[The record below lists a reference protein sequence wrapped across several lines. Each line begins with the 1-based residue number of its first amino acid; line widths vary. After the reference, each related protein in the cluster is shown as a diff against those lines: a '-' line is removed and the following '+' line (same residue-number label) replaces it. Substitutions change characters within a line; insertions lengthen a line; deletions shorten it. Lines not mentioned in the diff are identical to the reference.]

1 MDLDIK
7 GRHKRNRKELQKMEK
22 LISIN
27 LMHLFV
33 ENKMKTLRKTLLFT
47 QPKILLEMN
56 YPNKLTLTNR
66 KIKILRIKNKNLLK
80 IKIIIKIK
88 KVF

>member
-7 GRHKRNRKELQKMEK
+7 DRHKRNRKELQKMEK

-33 ENKMKTLRKTLLFT
+33 ENKMRMPKKTLLFT
-47 QPKILLEMN
+47 QLKILLEMN

-80 IKIIIKIK
+80 IRIIIKIK